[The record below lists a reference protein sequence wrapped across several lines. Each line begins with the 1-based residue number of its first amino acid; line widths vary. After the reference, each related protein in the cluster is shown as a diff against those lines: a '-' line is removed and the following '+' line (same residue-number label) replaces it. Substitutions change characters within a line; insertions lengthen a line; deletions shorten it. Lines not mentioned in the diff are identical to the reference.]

1 MRTTGAS
8 RSPAVVL
15 LAVAL
20 LAGCGQGSGAAPRA
34 TTTPATSTALP
45 TFEYDAPVDGMV
57 ALAYRTRLD
66 DAAGGVFQV
75 KLQNTGTTPFTVV
88 ATALDSA
95 GFEALPPAARD
106 TEFSPGARIDMP
118 TPYGAALCGPDQPA
132 EPAYAALDVVRPDGM
147 QERVRVPMPSDYDV
161 LTRIHDEEC
170 SELAIAAAVTVE
182 LVDLTPVGAGSEQV
196 LAGELRL
203 TRQPGTGEL
212 AITELRGNVLYDI
225 LLTDGT
231 QLPVSNGP
239 EAPGL
244 GLPITIGPATC
255 MTHVLAEIKQPYVYP
270 VWIAVDDDEPV
281 RLEIPVPQAQRDQ
294 IAAMLAVA
302 CDL

>member
-1 MRTTGAS
+1 MRTTGVS
-8 RSPAVVL
+8 RSTAIVL

-20 LAGCGQGSGAAPRA
+20 LAGCGQGSDAAPRGSTA
-34 TTTPATSTALP
+34 APTTTPLP

-66 DAAGGVFQV
+66 DAAGGRFQV

-88 ATALDSA
+88 STALDSA
-95 GFEALPPAARD
+95 GFDALPPAARE
-106 TEFSPGARIDMP
+106 TEFAPGARIDMP
-118 TPYGAALCGPDQPA
+118 TPYGDARCGPDQPA
-132 EPAYAALDVVRPDGM
+132 EPAYAALEILRPDGTR
-147 QERVRVPMPSDYDV
+147 ERVRVPMPSDYNV

-170 SELAIAAAVTVE
+170 SKLAIAAAVTVE
-182 LVDLTPVGAGSEQV
+182 LVDLTPVGDGADQV

-212 AITELRGNVLYDI
+212 AITELRGNVLYDV
-225 LLTDGT
+225 LPAFGT
-231 QLPVSNGP
+231 ALPAGNGP

-255 MTHVLAEIKQPYVYP
+255 ATHVLAEIKQPYVYP
-270 VWIAVDDDEPV
+270 VWIAIDDEEPV